1 MVVVGIVGPQQ
12 SGKKTVAA
20 TLQKLHGFKILTIG
34 GNTPQGVFVHGGTK
48 KEVEEA
54 SNTPDARL
62 SAAPT
67 AETTPATT
75 PGAREAVAPYE
86 ESKATEAATAV
97 MDYCKFAVL
106 FTHSVGST
114 CSAFRT
120 VQRSGLSLAAI
131 GCIPTCGGVCGAC
144 NLLLGMQHW
153 GEDFL
158 VLGFRT
164 LEQVKVF
171 RKRPIFLLLAVD
183 APLLCRLRRSGT
195 QDVSA
200 FLAHEDRL
208 MFGSDAEKESHGI
221 YACMRQADAIVLGDR
236 DLASLEK
243 KLSALDIVNPERRR
257 PSWDAYFMRLASLA
271 ASRANCLKRRV
282 GAIVVR
288 SNRLVSTGYNGT
300 HSAAVNCLD
309 GGCERCSDPTVHA
322 GRQLEAC
329 SCIHAEANA
338 LLEAGRERCLG
349 GAIYVTLLPC
359 LSCAKLTI
367 QAGIKRVVYAEAYDT
382 QSGSLELLR
391 NAGLEVYRFSDRHP
405 SIPHAIVSFAE

>member
-97 MDYCKFAVL
+97 MDYC
-106 FTHSVGST
+106 
-114 CSAFRT
+114 
-120 VQRSGLSLAAI
+120 
-131 GCIPTCGGVCGAC
+131 
-144 NLLLGMQHW
+144 MQHW

-271 ASRANCLKRRV
+271 ASRANCLKRRELCARRFIGLV
-282 GAIVVR
+282 LSSDLASTR
-288 SNRLVSTGYNGT
+288 AASFLQPLVSTGYNGT